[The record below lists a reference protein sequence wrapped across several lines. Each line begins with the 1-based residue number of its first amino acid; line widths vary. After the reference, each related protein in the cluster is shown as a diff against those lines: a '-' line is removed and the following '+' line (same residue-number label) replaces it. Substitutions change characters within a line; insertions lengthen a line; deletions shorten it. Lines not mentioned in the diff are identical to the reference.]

1 VKSRALILLS
11 CLLATLVSPA
21 AAGIGQG
28 NGEIGFG
35 FGFMDF
41 DSNINAETGGRFSI
55 RGGYHFTNLFQ
66 LEGQILSANVTDFQT
81 PGYSFQNTSMGA
93 FLVNGVFNFQ
103 TSKVT
108 VPYVLAGVG
117 RVGVL
122 DVATDSGVGFDEDG
136 PAFQAAGGV
145 RLFFGKSKRTAV
157 RLELSLLHENT
168 FDESST
174 HTSLTVGF
182 TWRLGPAD

>member
-1 VKSRALILLS
+1 MTSRLLVLLS
-11 CLLATLVSPA
+11 CLLAILVTPA

-41 DSNINAETGGRFSI
+41 DSNFSAETGGRFSI

-66 LEGQILSANVTDFQT
+66 LEGQILSANVTDFER

-93 FLVNGVFNFQ
+93 FLVNGVFNFG
-103 TSKVT
+103 SAEVT
-108 VPYVLAGVG
+108 VPYVLGGVG

-122 DVATDSGVGFDEDG
+122 DVKSDEGVGFDEDG
-136 PAFQAAGGV
+136 PAFQVAGGV
-145 RLFFGKSKRTAV
+145 RLFFGKSKRAAV
-157 RLELSLLHENT
+157 RLELSLLRENT

-182 TWRLGPAD
+182 TWRLGSAK

>member
-1 VKSRALILLS
+1 MRSKALILLS
-11 CLLATLVSPA
+11 CFFATLVSPV

-41 DSNINAETGGRFSI
+41 DSNINAETGGRFEI

-66 LEGQILSANVTDFQT
+66 LEGQVLSANVTDFEA
-81 PGYSFQNTSMGA
+81 PGYSFQNTSMAA
-93 FLVNGVFNFQ
+93 FLVNGVFNFGN
-103 TSKVT
+103 SKVT
-108 VPYVLAGVG
+108 VPYVLGGVG

-136 PAFQAAGGV
+136 PAFQVAGGV
-145 RLFFGKSKRTAV
+145 RLFFGKSKRAAV
-157 RLELSLLHENT
+157 RLELSVLHENT
-168 FDESST
+168 FDESSN

-182 TWRLGPAD
+182 TWRLGAAH

>member
-1 VKSRALILLS
+1 MTSRVLALLS
-11 CLLATLVSPA
+11 CLLVLVVSPA

-41 DSNINAETGGRFSI
+41 DSNINAGTGGRFSI

-66 LEGQILSANVTDFQT
+66 LEGQILSANVTDFER

-103 TSKVT
+103 ASKVT
-108 VPYVLAGVG
+108 VPYVLVGVG

-122 DVATDSGVGFDEDG
+122 DVATDSGVGFDEDEEDPRQKARKESG
-136 PAFQAAGGV
+136 AFVAGNSCCP
-145 RLFFGKSKRTAV
+145 KK
-157 RLELSLLHENT
+157 
-168 FDESST
+168 
-174 HTSLTVGF
+174 
-182 TWRLGPAD
+182 